1 MIYPH
6 KLPTMRRSP
15 ARLAWAAAA
24 GALLLP
30 LLAPA
35 MEIQV
40 EGVAMSDG
48 TAASLVNMRDP
59 RIAGMPRAELL
70 PADGSIRR
78 NIVRYPAVPPAPAP
92 SSLWP
97 APSSGPSPLLTYIG
111 AVAAGIAAGNPN
123 LPYTSNEMIKPAG
136 AYDSKTPP

>member
-1 MIYPH
+1 MIFPD
-6 KLPTMRRSP
+6 KLPAMRRST
-15 ARLAWAAAA
+15 ARLARAAVA

-30 LLAPA
+30 LLAAA
-35 MEIQV
+35 MEKQV

-48 TAASLVNMRDP
+48 TAAPLVNMRDP
-59 RIAGMPRAELL
+59 RIAGLPRGELL
-70 PADGSIRR
+70 PADTGSPR

-111 AVAAGIAAGNPN
+111 AVAAGIAAGNHN
-123 LPYTSNEMIKPAG
+123 LPYTSNEITKPAG
-136 AYDSKTPP
+136 TYDSKTPP